1 MFYQLKI
8 QVMFYSLLGL
18 YLVLE
23 EELKVAVV
31 NYVSSVNIIT
41 IIIIMLNGKVDHKGP
56 RLSHVGEVMRSRT
69 ISAIVRL

>member
-1 MFYQLKI
+1 MLYQLKI
-8 QVMFYSLLGL
+8 KVMFNSLLG
-18 YLVLE
+18 
-23 EELKVAVV
+23 LKVAVV

-41 IIIIMLNGKVDHKGP
+41 ITIIMLNGKVGHKGP